1 MLAAVLSLTVLGAVL
16 GVVLGVANRFLQVEG
31 NPLVDE
37 VLEMMPGSNCGQCGF
52 PGCSGAASALVDGS
66 AAATV
71 CPPGGKAL
79 ASALAAKLGL
89 SLDLSGM
96 DDSGPKLAAVAEEL
110 CIGCCRCA
118 KVCPTDAIVGAAPPD
133 SQRAA
138 RSLHRLRKLR
148 AGVPHRSP
156 ADEADAGHP
165 ATLGDAAPG
174 RRGLNRS
181 IVKEILS

>member
-52 PGCSGAASALVDGS
+52 PGCSGAASAVVDGS

-118 KVCPTDAIVGAAPPD
+118 KVCPTDAIVGAARQIHNVLREACTGCESCVPVCPTEALLMKPMPVTL
-133 SQRAA
+133 QHWVMPRPAA
-138 RSLHRLRKLR
+138 V
-148 AGVPHRSP
+148 A
-156 ADEADAGHP
+156 
-165 ATLGDAAPG
+165 
-174 RRGLNRS
+174 
-181 IVKEILS
+181 

>member
-96 DDSGPKLAAVAEEL
+96 DDSGPKV
-110 CIGCCRCA
+110 IG
-118 KVCPTDAIVGAAPPD
+118 
-133 SQRAA
+133 
-138 RSLHRLRKLR
+138 
-148 AGVPHRSP
+148 
-156 ADEADAGHP
+156 
-165 ATLGDAAPG
+165 
-174 RRGLNRS
+174 
-181 IVKEILS
+181 

>member
-52 PGCSGAASALVDGS
+52 PGCAGAAAAVVDGS
-66 AAATV
+66 APATL

-96 DDSGPKLAAVAEEL
+96 DDSGPKLAAVAEAITSASSHAL
-110 CIGCCRCA
+110 
-118 KVCPTDAIVGAAPPD
+118 PTSISRSCVLKMNMNGRMPVRMLYQNAVKPVSNGGDLAMPAA
-133 SQRAA
+133 A
-138 RSLHRLRKLR
+138 
-148 AGVPHRSP
+148 
-156 ADEADAGHP
+156 
-165 ATLGDAAPG
+165 
-174 RRGLNRS
+174 
-181 IVKEILS
+181 